1 MDISK
6 DLHGRCNRTVF
17 WSSMFVWGVV
27 TCGIFLPQVF
37 LFEQMSEVSFR
48 VLMVID
54 FFYAILSTCFIAFM
68 TIRRINDTGIN
79 HSNITIPLTLT
90 PVVAVLS
97 HYLHQERVGY
107 AIVSCLF
114 FYIVIC
120 CSRKSCWK

>member
-6 DLHGRCNRTVF
+6 ELQGRCNRTVF

-54 FFYAILSTCFIAFM
+54 FFYVILSTCFIVFM
-68 TIRRINDTGIN
+68 TIRRINDAGID
-79 HSNITIPLTLT
+79 HSNITIPVTLI

-107 AIVSCLF
+107 AIVIILLL
-114 FYIVIC
+114 YIAIC